1 MSLIKSDYDDPAKR
15 IFDDNYELW
24 NDGIKSPI
32 GYNMILDSVIK
43 IINKTIDPQLIQQNK
58 QLLKE
63 ANDWGS
69 YWKTFVNQK

>member
-1 MSLIKSDYDDPAKR
+1 
-15 IFDDNYELW
+15 
-24 NDGIKSPI
+24 
-32 GYNMILDSVIK
+32 MILDSVIK

-69 YWKTFVNQK
+69 Y